1 MLVYVSSKAEFINDV
16 QSNIIDEKIHESV
29 QRYLGT
35 HVGRQE
41 VNSWR
46 NSMMYMSHVLADE
59 AIPPDA
65 GVAIEYTIPQSNK
78 RIDFILTGRGDNKQD
93 TAIIVE
99 LKQWESVKTTKLD
112 GIVVTFIGRAERE
125 MTHPS
130 YQAWTYAALLEDFND
145 TVQTENISLHPCAY
159 LHNCISDNE
168 INDPF
173 YDVYTRKA
181 PAFLKKDSHKLAE
194 FIKKYV
200 KYGDSGGIMYRIDKG
215 RIRPSKNLADKLV
228 SLLKGNQEF
237 LMIDDQKI
245 VYETALALASKST
258 VKEKN
263 VLIVDGGP
271 GTGKSVVAL
280 NLLIALTNKQ
290 VYSHYG

>member
-1 MLVYVSSKAEFINDV
+1 MLVYVSSKAEFIDDV
-16 QSNIIDEKIHESV
+16 RSNIIDEKIHESF
-29 QRYLGT
+29 QRHLGR
-35 HVGRQE
+35 HVGQQE
-41 VNSWR
+41 VSSWR

-59 AIPPDA
+59 AIPLDA

-168 INDPF
+168 INEVYPF
-173 YDVYTRKA
+173 PRT
-181 PAFLKKDSHKLAE
+181 H
-194 FIKKYV
+194 
-200 KYGDSGGIMYRIDKG
+200 G
-215 RIRPSKNLADKLV
+215 
-228 SLLKGNQEF
+228 
-237 LMIDDQKI
+237 
-245 VYETALALASKST
+245 
-258 VKEKN
+258 
-263 VLIVDGGP
+263 
-271 GTGKSVVAL
+271 
-280 NLLIALTNKQ
+280 
-290 VYSHYG
+290 